1 MWAIAQ
7 SITGKVIGVSDGDT
21 IKVLYQD
28 TQIKIRLYGIDAPEK
43 NQDFGT
49 KAKLFASHLVFGK
62 DVTVRLIK
70 KERYG
75 RMIGEVWLLDG
86 RSLNQE
92 LVKEG
97 YAWWYK
103 SFAPK
108 DKELERLQAE
118 ARTAKKG
125 LWVQPNP
132 VPPWEFRKD

>member
-1 MWAIAQ
+1 
-7 SITGKVIGVSDGDT
+7 
-21 IKVLYQD
+21 
-28 TQIKIRLYGIDAPEK
+28 
-43 NQDFGT
+43 
-49 KAKLFASHLVFGK
+49 
-62 DVTVRLIK
+62 
-70 KERYG
+70 
-75 RMIGEVWLLDG
+75 MIGEVWLLDG